1 LWVFEII
8 RLYCWD
14 DSLSEIISVSPKWW
28 TPTAQAKAIVR
39 LVFGLRFAHSLSLLH
54 GHLTV
59 NNVLFNEDGMIQIT
73 YFCLN
78 RLMKPEGNS
87 GGIVDVGGF
96 FGECCM
102 PISDVRAFAEVLSE
116 ITMGG
121 STVKGVSHPDVPGFV
136 VEIIERG
143 LSGDSRNANS
153 FVEIFEILKQN
164 RFEIVADVDCDEVFK
179 FVSWV
184 ELSEQSVQ

>member
-1 LWVFEII
+1 LWGFEIV
-8 RLYCWD
+8 RLYCWGG
-14 DSLSEIISVSPKWW
+14 SLSEIISISPEWW
-28 TPTAQAKAIVR
+28 IPTAQAKAIVG
-39 LVFGLRFAHSLSLLH
+39 LVLGLRFAHSLGLPH
-54 GHLTV
+54 GHLTM
-59 NNVLFNEDGMIQIT
+59 NNALFNEDGVIQIT
-73 YFCLN
+73 NFCLN

-87 GGIVDVGGF
+87 DGMVDVGGF
-96 FGECCM
+96 SGKCCM
-102 PISDVRAFAEVLSE
+102 PTSDVRAFTEVVSE

-121 STVKGVSHPDVPGFV
+121 SKVKGMRRPDVPGFV

-164 RFEIVADVDCDEVFK
+164 RFEIVAGVDCDEVLK

-184 ELSEQSVQ
+184 ESSE